1 MRRILQREASTAAA
15 ESLPILFTQSL
26 EFEMQK
32 SVFLTL
38 AGSAALFFA
47 GCDSATTT
55 KSDSEKPATTT
66 PDATT
71 PATGTSQTETST
83 DLGTP
88 ATPPEGGSAVK
99 PGAEL
104 APAAG
109 TDAN

>member
-1 MRRILQREASTAAA
+1 
-15 ESLPILFTQSL
+15 
-26 EFEMQK
+26 MQK

-38 AGSAALFFA
+38 AGSAALLFA

-55 KSDSEKPATTT
+55 KSDSEKPAATT
-66 PDATT
+66 PDASGT
-71 PATGTSQTETST
+71 PATEGTSQGETST

>member
-1 MRRILQREASTAAA
+1 
-15 ESLPILFTQSL
+15 
-26 EFEMQK
+26 MQK

-38 AGSAALFFA
+38 AGSAALLFA

-55 KSDSEKPATTT
+55 KSDSDKPAATT
-66 PDATT
+66 PDASGT
-71 PATGTSQTETST
+71 PEAKTSEGETST

-109 TDAN
+109 TDAK